1 MSNELDPLHFEEIAR
16 ELIPQIADLVRSE
29 ECVLSVEITIS
40 DKDRLIVS
48 IQMDGQG
55 HVRNLA
61 DRNELLRGRFSS
73 S

>member
-16 ELIPQIADLVRSE
+16 E